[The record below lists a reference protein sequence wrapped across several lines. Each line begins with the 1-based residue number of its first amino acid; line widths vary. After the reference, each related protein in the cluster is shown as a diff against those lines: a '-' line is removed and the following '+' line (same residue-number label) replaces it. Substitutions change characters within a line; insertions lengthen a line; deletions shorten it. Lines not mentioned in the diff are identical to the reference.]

1 MCIRDSYAEAL
12 AGLKDRWNR
21 WTAVKERAGK
31 VFEKA
36 KQECEEGLK
45 QADALPFALQLREQI
60 HVPKDSYQTE
70 HQLSLIHI

>member
-1 MCIRDSYAEAL
+1 M
-12 AGLKDRWNR
+12 
-21 WTAVKERAGK
+21 KERAGK
-31 VFEKA
+31 VFEKD

-70 HQLSLIHI
+70 HQIRSLEEACSMTKARKGAD